1 MKFQTCLKTSLP
13 NLTLQNCLGECSALG
28 GVTSFTEQG
37 LSVYIHINDLNS
49 IMFLK
54 CWDDLLPIIIV
65 TGLA

>member
-37 LSVYIHINDLNS
+37 LN
-49 IMFLK
+49 
-54 CWDDLLPIIIV
+54 V
-65 TGLA
+65 TYQKGGTTEFYYN